1 MVGDPTRSNED
12 MSDSSSKVSHRS
24 RKAEARRKIY
34 DEHKHWGMLPP
45 QKEGTGLMLMIL
57 AVIPWIVLGLVTVTI
72 GYPDWSPLLSLAS
85 IAAIFASSRH
95 TNAWL
100 DAKAEETGLL

>member
-1 MVGDPTRSNED
+1 
-12 MSDSSSKVSHRS
+12 
-24 RKAEARRKIY
+24 
-34 DEHKHWGMLPP
+34 
-45 QKEGTGLMLMIL
+45 MLMIL

-85 IAAIFASSRH
+85 IAAIFVSSRH